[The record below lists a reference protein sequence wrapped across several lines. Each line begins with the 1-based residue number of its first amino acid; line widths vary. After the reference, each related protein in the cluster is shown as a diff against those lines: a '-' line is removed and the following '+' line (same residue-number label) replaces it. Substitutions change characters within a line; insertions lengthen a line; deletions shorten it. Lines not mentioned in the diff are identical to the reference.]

1 MRKIFYLFFVGVL
14 AVFLGC
20 QQQASEKFKVDP
32 EPIIQ
37 DALKNKKFLIL
48 VYESASCKYC
58 EKLNREVLSQP
69 DVKERLIKNKV
80 NVAIINIYGNR
91 KITDPETKQKM
102 EESALSVANR
112 VGGLPTVI
120 VYDPENDFK
129 VLFRWSGYV
138 PKNDF
143 KDFLDY
149 LGSGCYKKLKFEE
162 YLQKN
167 KSC

>member
-1 MRKIFYLFFVGVL
+1 MRKIFYLFFAGILV
-14 AVFLGC
+14 AFLGC
-20 QQQASEKFKVDP
+20 QQKASEKFKVDP

-37 DALKNKKFLIL
+37 DAMKNKKFLIL
-48 VYESASCKYC
+48 VFESASCQYC
-58 EKLNREVLSQP
+58 ARLNKEVLSQP
-69 DVKERLIKNKV
+69 DVKEKLIKNKV

-91 KITDPETKQKM
+91 KITDPETKQQM
-102 EESALSVANR
+102 EESALSVADR
-112 VGGLPTVI
+112 VDGLPTVI
-120 VYDPENDFK
+120 VYDPENNYK

-149 LGSGCYKKLKFEE
+149 LGSGCYKKVKFEE
-162 YLQKN
+162 FEQKG